1 MNIKKAWCFFEQ
13 SGTFKK
19 EFQKLGV
26 PAFDIDIKNSFNE
39 TDFCIDLFEEIKA
52 EVRGEKTIFSE
63 IRKDDLIFAFFPCTR
78 FSARVP
84 LNARGEGA
92 QMRGWSVSE
101 KLNYSSKTVKELA
114 ENYEVLCLL
123 VEVCLQKN
131 LRLVIENPYTQPSF
145 LTLYFPIKPAFIDTD
160 RSIRGDFYKK
170 PTQYF
175 FINCAP
181 EHNFIFVSGSSSVT
195 KRIET
200 TTGDGKHSQAEMRSM
215 MSPAYANRF
224 IREFLLDT
232 REPAVSRE
240 ALFSYATKKRRQ
252 KYECY

>member
-1 MNIKKAWCFFEQ
+1 MNIKRAWLFFEQ
-13 SGTFKK
+13 SGVFKN
-19 EFQKLGV
+19 EFRKLGI
-26 PAFDIDIKNSFNE
+26 PAYDFDIKNNFWE
-39 TDFCIDLFEEIKA
+39 TDFRIDLFKEIKDEA
-52 EVRGEKTIFSE
+52 NGEETVFSE
-63 IRKDDLIFAFFPCTR
+63 MTVDDLIFAFFPCTR

-92 QMRGWSVSE
+92 QMKNLSIKE
-101 KLNYSSKTVKELA
+101 KLSYSAETVKEIA

-123 VEVCLQKN
+123 VEICLQRN
-131 LRLVIENPYTQPSF
+131 LRLVIENPYTQPHF
-145 LTLYFPIKPAFIDTD
+145 LTMYFPVKPAFIDTD
-160 RSIRGDFYKK
+160 RRRRGDFYKK

-175 FINCAP
+175 FINCKP
-181 EHNFIFVSGSSSVT
+181 EHNFIFVSGSPAET

-232 REPAVSRE
+232 REPAVAE
-240 ALFSYATKKRRQ
+240 
-252 KYECY
+252 